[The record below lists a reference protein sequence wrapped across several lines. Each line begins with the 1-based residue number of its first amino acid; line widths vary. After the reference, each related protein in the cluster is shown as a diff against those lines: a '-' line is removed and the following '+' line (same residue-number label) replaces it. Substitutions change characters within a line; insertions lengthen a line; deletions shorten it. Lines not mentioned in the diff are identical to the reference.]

1 MIIDCHC
8 HAGEGD
14 GFTGPW
20 DTVAP
25 LGRYLI
31 RARRAGIERV
41 VLFSAFHSDYA
52 RANRIVARIVA
63 RAPARFIAFAF
74 VNAKSPPAQIAAELD
89 TAMTRYGFL
98 GIKVHAHDGRIT
110 RAVCEAARRLEV
122 PILYD
127 VMGDV
132 GSVELVAREYPT
144 VPFIIPHLASFADD
158 WRVQRAFI
166 DVLARLPNV
175 YTDTAGVRAFDL
187 LVEAVQRAGPTKV
200 LFGSDGPWL
209 HPGVE
214 LAKIRALELPS
225 SAERLILGGNLLRL
239 IRVPP
244 SWRRLPIGDR
254 GPALEPQTFGEEEE
268 HEGGREGVRYR
279 LRLAGRS
286 SSRRDTAEYDRAESV
301 WNTPGGA
308 AQRTPRAARLSER
321 RG

>member
-20 DTVAP
+20 DTIAP

-31 RARRAGIERV
+31 RARRAGIQRV

-52 RANRIVARIVA
+52 RANRIVAGIVA
-63 RAPARFIAFAF
+63 RAPSRFMGFAF
-74 VNAKSPPAQIAAELD
+74 VNARSPASQITSELD
-89 TAMTRYGFL
+89 TAINRYGFV
-98 GIKVHAHDGRIT
+98 GIKVHAHDGRIS
-110 RAVCEAARRLEV
+110 RPVCEAARRFGV

-132 GSVELVAREYPT
+132 GSIELVAREYPT

-158 WRVQRAFI
+158 WRAQRAFI

-175 YTDTAGVRAFDL
+175 YTDTAGVRRFDL
-187 LVEAVQRAGPTKV
+187 LVEALERAGPSKI

-214 LAKIRALELPS
+214 LAKIKALDLSP
-225 SAERLILGGNLLRL
+225 SAERLILGDNLLRL
-239 IRVPP
+239 IRAP
-244 SWRRLPIGDR
+244 RLIYFERDM
-254 GPALEPQTFGEEEE
+254 
-268 HEGGREGVRYR
+268 
-279 LRLAGRS
+279 LRAGNS
-286 SSRRDTAEYDRAESV
+286 AMWE
-301 WNTPGGA
+301 
-308 AQRTPRAARLSER
+308 
-321 RG
+321 

>member
-31 RARRAGIERV
+31 RARRAGIDHV

-74 VNAKSPPAQIAAELD
+74 VNARSPPSQIRAELD
-89 TAMTRYGFL
+89 AAVTRHGFV
-98 GIKVHAHDGRIT
+98 GIKVHAHDGRLT
-110 RAVCEAARRLEV
+110 RAVCDAARRLEV

-132 GSVELVAREYPT
+132 GSVELIAREYPS
-144 VPFIIPHLASFADD
+144 VSFIIPHLGSFADD
-158 WRVQRAFI
+158 WRAQRAFI

-175 YTDTAGVRAFDL
+175 YTDTAGVRRFDL
-187 LVEAVQRAGPTKV
+187 LVEALQRAGPTKI

-239 IRVPP
+239 IRAPQA
-244 SWRRLPIGDR
+244 WRSAAICAAP
-254 GPALEPQTFGEEEE
+254 GPGLDAYE
-268 HEGGREGVRYR
+268 
-279 LRLAGRS
+279 LAS
-286 SSRRDTAEYDRAESV
+286 T
-301 WNTPGGA
+301 T
-308 AQRTPRAARLSER
+308 
-321 RG
+321 